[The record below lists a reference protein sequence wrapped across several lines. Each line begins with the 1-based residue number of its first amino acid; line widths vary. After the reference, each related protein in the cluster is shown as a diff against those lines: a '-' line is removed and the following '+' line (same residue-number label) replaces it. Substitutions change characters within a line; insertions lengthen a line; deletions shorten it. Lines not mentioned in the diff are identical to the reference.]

1 MNIFSKIPIHPKV
14 TTFTLRYFCITKTFI
29 NQQFTWKFNARM
41 TWGLISRCGDLSLAC
56 LECSIVYR
64 FVQEFHTK
72 DLKMSLL
79 QVKNCSILTY
89 TKRSWPL
96 SREGSLS
103 CYDLGLHSLMRR
115 TAPFSR
121 LMITTTNQW
130 VLRTCTDGKRE
141 TWRETDTIQ
150 TGADAESAWLRGAWI
165 MKDVK
170 ESTEGLYHGASY
182 GSRNNIAHNEGKV
195 YWLNF

>member
-1 MNIFSKIPIHPKV
+1 MSNLLENLMPMWPEASSV
-14 TTFTLRYFCITKTFI
+14 D
-29 NQQFTWKFNARM
+29 AV
-41 TWGLISRCGDLSLAC
+41 ISRLPVWNVL
-56 LECSIVYR
+56 LFIVL
-64 FVQEFHTK
+64 FKSFTQK
-72 DLKMSLL
+72 DLEMSLL
-79 QVKNCSILTY
+79 QVKNCNILTY
-89 TKRSWPL
+89 TRRSLSL

-103 CYDLGLHSLMRR
+103 CYDLGLHSLTRR

-121 LMITTTNQW
+121 LMNTTTSQW

-195 YWLNF
+195 HWLNF